1 MSLWG
6 FLVVFGERGKKGEG
20 GVGGWMCWYEPGGR
34 VGGTGIVGL
43 GFEARGEGRG
53 ARGLWRAI
61 DWREP
66 CSRGVDCVFLSFKT
80 KRPKQRWKTEPLV
93 SQRQKWPALP
103 KRLPLQ
109 PHKLSQNAKTHSPET
124 SDFGLLAFSTS
135 PLLLDERAS
144 SSLRPCPRS
153 LLFLSP
159 LRFSCSAT
167 ARFPSSS
174 SLPFLIFRSSL
185 ARLSRSR
192 PSAFLLARFSSF
204 SLTTHGLP
212 STSFRNA
219 VFSAQAAASSFVVR
233 TMAMRNTVQSRSLS
247 RLRGPVETYISARA
261 TSASFP

>member
-1 MSLWG
+1 M
-6 FLVVFGERGKKGEG
+6 VVVLIVYFVFQNKKTQAKMEN
-20 GVGGWMCWYEPGGR
+20 R
-34 VGGTGIVGL
+34 TIGISATKV
-43 GFEARGEGRG
+43 ACSSKTPTTSTPQ
-53 ARGLWRAI
+53 AI
-61 DWREP
+61 
-66 CSRGVDCVFLSFKT
+66 
-80 KRPKQRWKTEPLV
+80 
-93 SQRQKWPALP
+93 P
-103 KRLPLQ
+103 KR
-109 PHKLSQNAKTHSPET
+109 KTHSPES
-124 SDFGLLAFSTS
+124 SDFGLLASSTS
-135 PLLLDERAS
+135 PLLLDEPAS

-185 ARLSRSR
+185 ARLSRSE

-233 TMAMRNTVQSRSLS
+233 TMAMRNTIQSRSLS

-261 TSASFP
+261 TSVSFP

>member
-1 MSLWG
+1 M
-6 FLVVFGERGKKGEG
+6 VV
-20 GVGGWMCWYEPGGR
+20 VL
-34 VGGTGIVGL
+34 IVY
-43 GFEARGEGRG
+43 FFFFFNK
-53 ARGLWRAI
+53 
-61 DWREP
+61 P
-66 CSRGVDCVFLSFKT
+66 PHPHKT
-80 KRPKQRWKTEPLV
+80 KMENRTIGISATKVACSSKTPTT
-93 SQRQKWPALP
+93 STPQAIP
-103 KRLPLQ
+103 KR
-109 PHKLSQNAKTHSPET
+109 KTHSPET

-159 LRFSCSAT
+159 LRFSCPAT

-185 ARLSRSR
+185 ARLSRSK

-204 SLTTHGLP
+204 SLTTHGSP

-233 TMAMRNTVQSRSLS
+233 TMAMRNTIQSRSLS
-247 RLRGPVETYISARA
+247 RLRGPVETYISARV